1 MRRWGQVTAVG
12 LTALAVI
19 AVAGCGGADEATTT
33 TPATTSAGGPS
44 SVGSAAQ
51 ARMTKEAY
59 DVVNTRPGVPICD
72 PGGLSE
78 AQQDEETCQW
88 FWNHLLAW
96 KQLGTTDADLEA
108 GPTLEGAPSGT
119 DFGSMIYKGFTGE
132 LGDEHYWGPDL
143 PEGCEGN
150 KRKNPSYC
158 VDKSPG
164 LRFGKSTNIETI
176 DRGTATQST
185 VEWKFTAGDVA
196 LGNERFTAYNDGGPG
211 GEQWAFCRGSEWVS
225 CSRANASND
234 GADINTTQPE
244 DEEDY
249 ASYGWV
255 IEAFPVLI
263 RVRNRMPDSVL
274 TLKAPL
280 AGTLAYSAK
289 GSSPKVLEEGASMA
303 GSADNNKWV
312 WLAGFRKRAGSAQS
326 TLEAILEATG
336 SSQGE
341 AYDGATVKITADFKP
356 GGQKPS
362 CVVVGPEVTGDNA
375 KCETT
380 LIAGGVSS
388 PGVLSV
394 TILRG
399 SAPAPTT

>member
-1 MRRWGQVTAVG
+1 MIVRSLSVAS
-12 LTALAVI
+12 LLAVI
-19 AVAGCGGADEATTT
+19 AIAGAGCGGSGGTATTASSSGGGGPASAPAGRIEPAARAVVDV
-33 TPATTSAGGPS
+33 TPATP
-44 SVGSAAQ
+44 V
-51 ARMTKEAY
+51 
-59 DVVNTRPGVPICD
+59 CD
-72 PGGLSE
+72 PGGLGP
-78 AQQDEETCQW
+78 ANRDEETCQW

-211 GEQWAFCRGSEWVS
+211 GTQWAFCRGSEWVS

-274 TLKAPL
+274 TLKPPL

-303 GSADNNKWV
+303 GSAENTKWV
-312 WLAGFRKRAGSAQS
+312 WLAGFRKRAGSAQA
-326 TLEAILEATG
+326 TLEAMLEATG

-341 AYDGATVKITADFKP
+341 AYDGATVKITVDFKP

-380 LIAGGVSS
+380 MIAGGVSS

-399 SAPAPTT
+399 SAPSPTT